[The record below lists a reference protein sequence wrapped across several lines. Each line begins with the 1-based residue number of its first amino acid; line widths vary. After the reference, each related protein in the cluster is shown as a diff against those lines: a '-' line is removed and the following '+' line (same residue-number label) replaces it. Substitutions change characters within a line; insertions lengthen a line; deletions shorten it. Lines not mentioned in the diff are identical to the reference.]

1 MTEAGKVP
9 VGVCSPDVRVQSGV
23 VFRAGAGELA
33 ARSGLRLAAEEE
45 GRSMVRAYLITR
57 ERAGYATAALRSE
70 RDPFGAGV
78 AGSLCS
84 AAQSPAGWVALRGWL
99 RWRYR

>member
-1 MTEAGKVP
+1 ML
-9 VGVCSPDVRVQSGV
+9 S
-23 VFRAGAGELA
+23 
-33 ARSGLRLAAEEE
+33 
-45 GRSMVRAYLITR
+45 AYLITR
-57 ERAGYATAALRSE
+57 ERAGYAAATVRSE
-70 RDPFGAGV
+70 LVPFGAGF